1 MSIYKTSQGPCLKQL
16 FRHDSTKNLKMS
28 FHCFLASIISDK
40 VILNS
45 LVCNVS
51 FFLFFLLLLAA
62 FKIFSLSLVFS
73 SLILMCLS
81 VIYLYFFLLGVCWA
95 FWIYKFMSFI
105 KFGKFL
111 AVISSKIFSAPF
123 SPSKYT
129 ILDRLILFHSFEALF
144 LF

>member
-1 MSIYKTSQGPCLKQL
+1 MFPGLHYFWQT
-16 FRHDSTKNLKMS
+16 
-28 FHCFLASIISDK
+28 

-62 FKIFSLSLVFS
+62 CKIFSLSLVFS

-95 FWIYKFMSFI
+95 FWIDHTARKWQGYSSNPSLTPKTMFYSLFYTALSHKFSNFRDMTDVFW
-105 KFGKFL
+105 
-111 AVISSKIFSAPF
+111 VITTAQLK
-123 SPSKYT
+123 T
-129 ILDRLILFHSFEALF
+129 HILLTFWHVTFYPTVYSIMV
-144 LF
+144 